1 MTDDALRTPSGM
13 TALWYGGDYNPEQW
27 PRDVWDDDMRL
38 MRRAGVTVATIG
50 VFSWARLEPRDG
62 EYDFAWLDD
71 LMDLMHA
78 NGVRADLA
86 TATASPPKWLV
97 DKHPEILPV
106 TDDGTVL
113 SFGGRQHYRPS
124 SAAYRTHATRLVRAL
139 AERYGTHP
147 ALEAWHVGN
156 EYGCHVSRD
165 YSDEAAVGFRV
176 WLRERY
182 GDIDTLNAAWGTSFW
197 SQRYTEFAQVDPPRV
212 TPAGTNPT
220 QTLDFDRYSSDE
232 LRACLRA
239 EIAVL
244 REVTPDIPLT
254 TNFMGLFKNIDYWT
268 WADDLDFIS
277 DDLYPDPEDPE
288 SPMLAAMARDLMR
301 SLGGGRPWMLMEQA
315 TSAVNWREFNAPKP
329 AGMHRLLS
337 LQSVARGADGIMQ
350 FQWRASQAGSEKFH
364 AAMVPHAGED
374 SRIYRETEA
383 LGAEL
388 ASIADIRGARCEAR
402 VAMVVDWPSWW
413 ALEQGSMPSRLSYV
427 EQLTRWYRALWRRG
441 VLVDMVHPSGDLG
454 GYDVVI
460 AAGAIALDD
469 AALENL
475 AGVPARGGQLVVG
488 YQTAVLD
495 QHAHA
500 RLGGYLGALQEA
512 LGVRVE
518 ELWPLRTGR
527 IAGLAAGSVSE
538 WGELVRVR
546 DAEVLATF
554 VGSEDLD
561 GQPAITRKV
570 HGDGAA
576 FYVATAPERLGDA
589 VERVLED
596 AGVPWTALPPG
607 VEVVTRGDRTF
618 VLNHAPASSTV
629 TVAGQDVQ
637 VGPRDVVIL
646 RG

>member
-1 MTDDALRTPSGM
+1 MTDDALKSPSGM
-13 TALWYGGDYNPEQW
+13 SALWYGGDYNPEQW
-27 PRDVWDDDMRL
+27 PREVWDDDMRL
-38 MRRAGVTVATIG
+38 MRRAGVTVATVG
-50 VFSWARLEPRDG
+50 VFSWARLEPREG
-62 EYDFAWLDD
+62 EYDFAWLDE
-71 LMDLMHA
+71 LMDLLHA

-106 TDDGTVL
+106 TQDGTVL

-124 SAAYRTHATRLVRAL
+124 SAAYRTHATRLVRAM
-139 AERYGTHP
+139 AERYGDHP
-147 ALEAWHVGN
+147 ALEAWHVNN

-182 GDIDTLNAAWGTSFW
+182 GDIDALNEAWGTAFW

-244 REVTPDIPLT
+244 REVTPGIPIT

-277 DDLYPDPEDPE
+277 DDLYPDPEDPD
-288 SPMLAAMARDLMR
+288 SPMTAAMARDLMR
-301 SLGGGRPWMLMEQA
+301 SLGGGAPWMLMEQA

-337 LQSVARGADGIMQ
+337 LQCVARGADGIMQ
-350 FQWRASQAGSEKFH
+350 FQWRQSKAGSEKFH

-374 SRIYRETEA
+374 SRIYRDTEA

-388 ASIADIRGARCEAR
+388 ASLADLRGTRCEAR
-402 VAMVVDWPSWW
+402 VAMVMDWPSWW
-413 ALEQGSMPSRLSYV
+413 ALEQGSMPSTLSYLD
-427 EQLTRWYRALWRRG
+427 QLTRWYRELWSRG
-441 VLVDMVHPSGDLG
+441 VLVDFVPASGDLD

-460 AAGAIALDD
+460 AAGALALDD

-475 AGVPARGGQLVVG
+475 ATVPERGGRLVVG

-495 QHAHA
+495 ERAHA
-500 RLGGYLGALQEA
+500 RLDGYLGALQGA

-518 ELWPLRTGR
+518 ELWPLRAGR
-527 IAGLAAGSVSE
+527 IDGLAGGAVTE
-538 WGELVRVR
+538 WGEIVRTV
-546 DAEVLATF
+546 DAEALATF
-554 VGSEDLD
+554 VGSDDLD
-561 GQPAITRKV
+561 GLPAITRKAS
-570 HGDGAA
+570 GDGAA
-576 FYVATAPERLGDA
+576 YYVATAPAALGDL
-589 VERVLED
+589 VEHVLAEAD
-596 AGVPWTALPPG
+596 VDFARLPAG

-618 VLNHAPASSTV
+618 VLNHATASC
-629 TVAGQDVQ
+629 TVAVDGRAVE
-637 VGPRDVVIL
+637 VGPRDAAIL
-646 RG
+646 RR